1 MATLTIRDL
10 DDSLKLGLRMRA
22 ARHSRSMEEEA
33 RQILRQA
40 LQGDSPAPQQ
50 DLATRIRARVAA
62 VGGVELRIAPREPVR
77 EPPDL
82 SGLVRPRKPAR
93 GAR

>member
-1 MATLTIRDL
+1 MATLTIRNL

-40 LQGDSPAPQQ
+40 LQGDMAAPQH
-50 DLATRIRARVAA
+50 DLASRIRARMAA
-62 VGGVELRIAPREPVR
+62 VGGVELQIAPREPAR

-82 SGLVRPRKPAR
+82 SALVRPRKPAR
-93 GAR
+93 GAP

>member
-1 MATLTIRDL
+1 MATLTIRNL

-40 LQGDSPAPQQ
+40 LQGDTAAPQQ
-50 DLATRIRARVAA
+50 DLASRIRARVAA
-62 VGGVELRIAPREPVR
+62 VGGVELRIAPREPAR

-82 SGLVRPRKPAR
+82 SALVRPRKPAR
-93 GAR
+93 GGP